1 MVVNMPSLYMLVGV
15 PGSGKSTWLNHQ
27 FERGFFHDDTHKVIS
42 TDNIIEHQAKAL
54 GKTYDDVFQDTI
66 KEAQKMADERARK
79 YFEQGF
85 HVIWDQTNT
94 TIKTRAKKLRMV
106 PEGYAKFAVWFDTP
120 EIAELSRR
128 LKNRPGKTIPDHIVS
143 NMMIGLEPPTLNEG
157 FANVLYVASN
167 YGDYLK

>member
-1 MVVNMPSLYMLVGV
+1 MPSLYLLVGV

-27 FERGFFHDDTHKVIS
+27 FEQGFFHDDTHKVIS

-85 HVIWDQTNT
+85 NVIWDQTNT

-106 PEGYAKFAVWFDTP
+106 PEGYSKFAVVFECPPMD
-120 EIAELSRR
+120 ELNRR
-128 LKNRPGKTIPDHIVS
+128 LASRPGKNIPPHVIKMMLDSYQEPTID
-143 NMMIGLEPPTLNEG
+143 EG
-157 FANVLYVASN
+157 FDNVLFIAYN
-167 YGDYLK
+167 YGDRIKQSA